1 MRIEKN
7 LIVTRKDG
15 IHARPAS
22 EIVNGLKDY
31 KCSVEFMCNDKKIN
45 AKSILQLMGLA
56 VQRGAEIHVLLDGED
71 AEDALVFIQWFLK

>member
-31 KCSVEFMCNDKKIN
+31 NCSVEFMFNGKKIN
-45 AKSILQLMGLA
+45 AKSIIQLMGLA
-56 VQRGAEIHVLLDGED
+56 IKKGTELHVSLDGED

>member
-1 MRIEKN
+1 MRIEKI

-22 EIVNGLKDY
+22 EIVDGLKDY
-31 KCSVEFMCNDKKIN
+31 SCSVEFIFNDKKIN

-56 VQRGAEIHVLLDGED
+56 VKRGAEIYVILDGED
-71 AEDALVFIQWFLK
+71 VDDALVFIQWFFK

>member
-7 LIVTRKDG
+7 IIVTRKDG

-31 KCSVEFMCNDKKIN
+31 NCLVEFMFNGKKIN
-45 AKSILQLMGLA
+45 AKSIIQLMGLA
-56 VQRGAEIHVLLDGED
+56 IKKGTELHVILDGED
-71 AEDALVFIQWFLK
+71 ADDALVFIQWFLK

>member
-7 LIVTRKDG
+7 LIVTRKGG

-31 KCSVEFMCNDKKIN
+31 NCSVEFMFNGKKIN
-45 AKSILQLMGLA
+45 AKSIIQLMGLA
-56 VQRGAEIHVLLDGED
+56 IKKGTGLHVILDGED